1 MIIYWEIIYL
11 HRVHDIHGTG
21 IFTYIYHTKINHSCI
36 FGSYDQGHGHPPLE
50 LQNSGNQRL
59 RLIAFHVQVIP
70 TYPTGSMYVWY
81 IYLRE
86 WLIFYGKCR
95 KIYPSR
101 WIFWVLGFMLLDN
114 RHAFWIFSLWHTM
127 FCSNGLGIQRLWDQI
142 CWNVYGVFNYL
153 PPIYLHV
160 VWALNGVNPKNS
172 PPPAILNPGSV
183 SSVFRTWQPKS
194 AVAPH
199 SMKTCQN
206 LGVRIDALIWDEW
219 LINLLGDYG
228 PHDLGFRGE
237 KNPMMIS
244 FTSPRGLALKW

>member
-1 MIIYWEIIYL
+1 MRQKTIGFTQQPLLVLSPYHLNERYCIFTYIWLISMIIYWEIIYL

-114 RHAFWIFSLWHTM
+114 RHAFWIFSL
-127 FCSNGLGIQRLWDQI
+127 
-142 CWNVYGVFNYL
+142 
-153 PPIYLHV
+153 
-160 VWALNGVNPKNS
+160 
-172 PPPAILNPGSV
+172 
-183 SSVFRTWQPKS
+183 
-194 AVAPH
+194 
-199 SMKTCQN
+199 
-206 LGVRIDALIWDEW
+206 
-219 LINLLGDYG
+219 
-228 PHDLGFRGE
+228 
-237 KNPMMIS
+237 
-244 FTSPRGLALKW
+244 